1 MLLFYLPDAL
11 ASFEL
16 FECLIAST
24 DVESLIEFEAD
35 CDISNDQLARAV
47 HQRNRNMGDNGGPSS
62 AARATKRPAESAPD
76 AAALCAFAEHAFG
89 LWRSRVPGEVL
100 GRKVAALTM
109 RMTAHGYNAPQLAG
123 QMKEELQLSINLG
136 DVMDLVVA
144 WEDVNGVEYDPGQ
157 KMFKQAQTAATTAT
171 SGLKV
176 KQESSE
182 WLEMKTR
189 MESLER
195 ELAQAHAGR
204 ETSSRRV
211 PWGDR
216 PLTEET
222 IDAFLCEEE
231 GVPEWMQE
239 ALDLV
244 KMAISDMGED
254 SVSAVPAVDL
264 WRLVTR
270 CQHKYTKKYKRA
282 RYGGGEKG
290 RGKEKSGRRKSSP
303 KGKGKKH
310 KKSRRRS
317 HTSTSGSSSGSSS
330 GPEYFWRGK
339 HKFIVR
345 NGVEFYVASN
355 GREWRN
361 DRPPPGD
368 CDICGGRHW
377 EWNCRR
383 K

>member
-1 MLLFYLPDAL
+1 MRFAISKPKFGLCKIECVCVCTDCLLSCLLYFVCRWPTHPPWTVSMAQAAL
-11 ASFEL
+11 
-16 FECLIAST
+16 
-24 DVESLIEFEAD
+24 
-35 CDISNDQLARAV
+35 CDITPQTRIPTLLIVFWVQVLLLVGRCEFRPNNQLARAV

-89 LWRSRVPGEVL
+89 LWRLRVPGEVL

-123 QMKEELQLSINLG
+123 QMKEELQLSIDLG

-189 MESLER
+189 IESLER
-195 ELAQAHAGR
+195 ELAQAQAGR

-264 WRLVTR
+264 WRLVT
-270 CQHKYTKKYKRA
+270 
-282 RYGGGEKG
+282 
-290 RGKEKSGRRKSSP
+290 
-303 KGKGKKH
+303 
-310 KKSRRRS
+310 
-317 HTSTSGSSSGSSS
+317 
-330 GPEYFWRGK
+330 
-339 HKFIVR
+339 
-345 NGVEFYVASN
+345 
-355 GREWRN
+355 
-361 DRPPPGD
+361 
-368 CDICGGRHW
+368 
-377 EWNCRR
+377 
-383 K
+383 